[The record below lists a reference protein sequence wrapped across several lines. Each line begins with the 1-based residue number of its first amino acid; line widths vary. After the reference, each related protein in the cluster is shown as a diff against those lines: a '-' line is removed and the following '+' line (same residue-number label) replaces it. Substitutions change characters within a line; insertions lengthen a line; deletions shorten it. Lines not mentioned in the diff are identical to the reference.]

1 MFLFRELSKFPTLA
15 FKTSYTWLLTRHP
28 AVSTLTPL
36 VQATDLL
43 IVLGTIMLPLFL
55 SYIFPELPTSCPLAY
70 IPNSS
75 LAACPALPISVPCSL
90 PTWSKS
96 QDFSSN
102 LGQDKTRGS
111 QCPMVKV
118 GSSPLPTLSSGHR
131 DSGPNGSRD
140 GG

>member
-55 SYIFPELPTSCPLAY
+55 SYIFPELTTSCPLAY

-75 LAACPALPISVPCSL
+75 LAACPALAGGFFTTEPPGKPSSTHPKRPHLSL
-90 PTWSKS
+90 TCLQLEHLPLCLTHST
-96 QDFSSN
+96 SSS
-102 LGQDKTRGS
+102 LDS
-111 QCPMVKV
+111 ESCV
-118 GSSPLPTLSSGHR
+118 GL
-131 DSGPNGSRD
+131 
-140 GG
+140 